1 MAKANV
7 WTLECLQSGNEMKCR
22 NKFWFNILTMWIVN
36 QYGMSCLLSGIIVSM
51 THRKCQ
57 GVCFMVKC

>member
-7 WTLECLQSGNEMKCR
+7 WTLECLQSGNEI
-22 NKFWFNILTMWIVN
+22 FNILTMWIVN